1 MWHPDIEWITP
12 PEVPGGG
19 TFVGKEAVVAFLKN
33 FEGSLG
39 VLRLSFEIE
48 EIIPIN
54 DEYLVSSV
62 ATGTSES
69 GVALPPHNWFHLM
82 RTEDGLLCRAQLFLD
97 REQALEAAGLSE

>member
-54 DEYLVSSV
+54 GEYLVSSV

-97 REQALEAAGLSE
+97 RVQALEAAGLSE